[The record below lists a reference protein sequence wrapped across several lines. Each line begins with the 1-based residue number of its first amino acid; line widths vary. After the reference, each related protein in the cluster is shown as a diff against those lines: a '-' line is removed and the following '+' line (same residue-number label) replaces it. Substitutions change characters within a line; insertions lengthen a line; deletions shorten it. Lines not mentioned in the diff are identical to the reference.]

1 MAHGTL
7 RALAAFCHFMVF
19 ASAVIVTGLVSAFLD
34 RWAFRGY
41 RVVYQEVIAVI
52 TLVIY
57 MFAMFVP
64 IMKTYRGYF
73 APVNFIFSY
82 LWLASFIFSSQDWSG
97 RLCSQ
102 TPLGTGRCAQKRT
115 VEAFNFIAFFF
126 LLINVIIEVVLFSES
141 RDDSYITPPPVSKE
155 RPGTGGT
162 DASATPAV
170 QNPA

>member
-1 MAHGTL
+1 MK
-7 RALAAFCHFMVF
+7 C
-19 ASAVIVTGLVSAFLD
+19 
-34 RWAFRGY
+34 W
-41 RVVYQEVIAVI
+41 QAVI

-57 MFAMFVP
+57 IFAMFVP

-115 VEAFNFIAFFF
+115 VEAFNFIA
-126 LLINVIIEVVLFSES
+126 L
-141 RDDSYITPPPVSKE
+141 
-155 RPGTGGT
+155 
-162 DASATPAV
+162 
-170 QNPA
+170 